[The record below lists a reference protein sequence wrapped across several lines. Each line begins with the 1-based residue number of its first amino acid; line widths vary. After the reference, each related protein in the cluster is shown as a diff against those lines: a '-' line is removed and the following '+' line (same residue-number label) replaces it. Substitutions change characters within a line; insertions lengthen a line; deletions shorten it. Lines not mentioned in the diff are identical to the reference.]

1 VSKYFKPVWHVMK
14 VKQTRF
20 FSMGNRINMFEV
32 NLRDNLGNPNMIML
46 EADDELD
53 AWRKAYTHI
62 KEME

>member
-1 VSKYFKPVWHVMK
+1 MK